1 MGRLEKEEETQTVS
15 EGGKGKDIGGEG
27 AKRET
32 EVKEQTQSGD
42 GNNKETS
49 RETEWGKEGEPR
61 QAEDMAYTAK
71 RELQG
76 SHYG

>member
-1 MGRLEKEEETQTVS
+1 MGRLEKEEEIQTVS

-32 EVKEQTQSGD
+32 EVKEQTRSED

-49 RETEWGKEGEPR
+49 RETEWGKEGEPS
-61 QAEDMAYTAK
+61 QAGDMTYTAK

-76 SHYG
+76 SDYG